1 MGPRCIGI
9 RPIEFGAKPPRIG
22 IPPIE
27 CGMKP
32 PPRIPIR
39 GMEPPRIPMP
49 PMEPPRIPIPPMEPP
64 CPLIAVAV
72 EVAKTHVATQ
82 PRRTN
87 FFEFITL
94 FLSKE

>member
-1 MGPRCIGI
+1 MGPRC
-9 RPIEFGAKPPRIG
+9 IG

-49 PMEPPRIPIPPMEPP
+49 PMEPPCPPI
-64 CPLIAVAV
+64 AAAV
-72 EVAKTHVATQ
+72 EAAKTHAATQ
-82 PRRTN
+82 PRRMN
-87 FFEFITL
+87 FFAFITL
-94 FLSKE
+94 FPSKE